1 MSLYTII
8 LIASISIPFL
18 LSFDKKLQFYKQ
30 WKYLI
35 PSIVVIALFYI
46 VGDIYFT
53 KIGVW
58 GFNRTHLSNIFL
70 FKLPIEEW
78 LFFLA
83 IPYASIFLH
92 DVLHAYF
99 PSFQLPIY
107 VSRRLSIFFFLMALV
122 TLLLYLDKA
131 YTVYILTIFI
141 IIITV
146 SYFDKSD
153 TISRFYCTFL
163 IILIP
168 FVLVNG
174 VLTGAFTAEPVV
186 WYDHSEN
193 LNLRFITIPIED
205 FIYGFTMLLGAIML
219 RNRLK
224 KKEG

>member
-35 PSIVVIALFYI
+35 PSIVAIALFYI

-107 VSRRLSIFFFLMALV
+107 VSKRLSIFFFLMALV
-122 TLLLYLDKA
+122 TLLLNLDKA

>member
-35 PSIVVIALFYI
+35 PSIVAIALFYI

>member
-8 LIASISIPFL
+8 LIASISIPFI

-35 PSIVVIALFYI
+35 PSIVIIALFYI

-53 KIGVW
+53 KIGIW
-58 GFNRTHLSNIFL
+58 GFNREHLSSIFL

-92 DVLHAYF
+92 DVLHVYF
-99 PSFQLPIY
+99 PNFK
-107 VSRRLSIFFFLMALV
+107 VSKKTARYLSFFFMALSV
-122 TLLLYLDKA
+122 VVLLLNLDKA
-131 YTVYILTIFI
+131 YTVYIFSVFI
-141 IIITV
+141 VVLLI
-146 SYFDKSD
+146 SFFDKSKA
-153 TISRFYCTFL
+153 INRFYCTFL

-186 WYDHSEN
+186 WYDHTQN

-205 FIYGFTMLLGAIML
+205 FVYGFTMLLAAIML

-224 KKEG
+224 SIGA

>member
-8 LIASISIPFL
+8 LIASVSIPFI

-35 PSIVVIALFYI
+35 PSIVIIALFYI

-58 GFNRTHLSNIFL
+58 GFNRDYLSSIFL

-92 DVLHAYF
+92 DVLHVYF
-99 PSFQLPIY
+99 PSFR
-107 VSRRLSIFFFLMALV
+107 VSNKTARYLSLFFMAMSVVVLFFN
-122 TLLLYLDKA
+122 LDKA
-131 YTVYILTIFI
+131 YTAYIFLIFI
-141 IIITV
+141 GVLLI
-146 SYFDKSD
+146 SFFDKSD

-163 IILIP
+163 VILVP

-174 VLTGAFTAEPVV
+174 ALTGAFTADPVV

-205 FIYGFTMLLGAIML
+205 FVYGFTMLLAAIML

-224 KKEG
+224 NFWA

>member
-8 LIASISIPFL
+8 LLVSISIPFL

-30 WKYLI
+30 WKYLL
-35 PSIVVIALFYI
+35 PSIIIIALFYI

-53 KIGVW
+53 HIKVW
-58 GFNRTHLSNIFL
+58 GFNPEYLSGVYL

-78 LFFLA
+78 LFFIA

-99 PSFQLPIY
+99 PNFKLP
-107 VSRRLSIFFFLMALV
+107 SNFARRLSIFFFVIALII
-122 TLLLYLDKA
+122 LLLNLDKA
-131 YTVYILTIFI
+131 YTTYIMIVFLIVIF
-141 IIITV
+141 V
-146 SYFDKSD
+146 SYFDKTD

-163 IILIP
+163 VIFIP

-174 VLTGAFTAEPVV
+174 ALTGAFTTDPVV
-186 WYDHSEN
+186 WYDHTEN
-193 LNLRFITIPIED
+193 LNIKLITIPIED
-205 FIYGFTMLLGAIML
+205 FVYGFTMLLAAIML

-224 KKEG
+224 KVQE

>member
-8 LIASISIPFL
+8 LIASISIPFI

-35 PSIVVIALFYI
+35 PSIVIIALFYI

-53 KIGVW
+53 KLGIW
-58 GFNRTHLSNIFL
+58 GFNRNYLSSIFF

-78 LFFLA
+78 LFFVA

-92 DVLHAYF
+92 DVLHVYF
-99 PSFQLPIY
+99 PKFLLSKKT
-107 VSRRLSIFFFLMALV
+107 SRYLSFFFMAMSV
-122 TLLLYLDKA
+122 VILLFNLDKA
-131 YTVYILTIFI
+131 YTVYIFSVFI
-141 IIITV
+141 VVLLI
-146 SYFDKSD
+146 SFLDKSE
-153 TISRFYCTFL
+153 TINRFYCTFL

-174 VLTGAFTAEPVV
+174 VLTGAFTTEPVV
-186 WYDHSEN
+186 WYNHNEN
-193 LNLRFITIPIED
+193 LNLRFITIPFED
-205 FIYGFTMLLGAIML
+205 FVYGFTMLLGAIML

-224 KKEG
+224 NIEA

>member
-8 LIASISIPFL
+8 LIVSISLPFV

-35 PSIVVIALFYI
+35 PSIVIIALFYI

-58 GFNRTHLSNIFL
+58 GFNRNHLSSIFI

-99 PSFQLPIY
+99 PKFT
-107 VSRRLSIFFFLMALV
+107 LSNKTARYLTYFFLAISVVVLIFN
-122 TLLLYLDKA
+122 LDKA
-131 YTVYILTIFI
+131 YTVYILSIFI
-141 IIITV
+141 VVLLI
-146 SYFDKSD
+146 SFLDKSEA
-153 TISRFYCTFL
+153 INRFYCTFL
-163 IILIP
+163 VILIP

-174 VLTGAFTAEPVV
+174 VLTGAFTSEPVV

-205 FIYGFTMLLGAIML
+205 FVYGFTMLLGAIML

-224 KKEG
+224 NIGE

>member
-8 LIASISIPFL
+8 LLVSISIPFL

-30 WKYLI
+30 WKYLL
-35 PSIVVIALFYI
+35 PSIIAVALFYI

-53 KIGVW
+53 KIGIW
-58 GFNRTHLSNIFL
+58 GFNREYLSSVFL

-78 LFFLA
+78 LFFIA

-92 DVLHAYF
+92 DVLHVYF
-99 PSFQLPIY
+99 PSFKLPSYI
-107 VSRRLSIFFFLMALV
+107 SRRMSIFFFVISLIV
-122 TLLLYLDKA
+122 LLLNLDKA
-131 YTVYILTIFI
+131 YTVYIMIVFLLVIA
-141 IIITV
+141 V

-153 TISRFYCTFL
+153 TISRFYGTFL
-163 IILIP
+163 VILIP

-174 VLTGAFTAEPVV
+174 ALTGAFTADPVV
-186 WYDHSEN
+186 WYDHTEN

-205 FIYGFTMLLGAIML
+205 FVYGFTMLLAAIML

-224 KKEG
+224 KVEG